1 MSIEQLNGATIK
13 EVVTMCESTG
23 ITLSIN
29 DGIITSINSEKI
41 LTKKS

>member
-1 MSIEQLNGATIK
+1 MSVEQLNGATIE

-29 DGIITSINSEKI
+29 DGIITGINSEKNFN
-41 LTKKS
+41 

>member
-1 MSIEQLNGATIK
+1 MSIEQLSSTTIE

-29 DGIITSINSEKI
+29 DGIITGIN
-41 LTKKS
+41 TKNFN

>member
-1 MSIEQLNGATIK
+1 MSIEQLSGMTIE

-29 DGIITSINSEKI
+29 NGTITGINSEKNFN
-41 LTKKS
+41 

>member
-13 EVVTMCESTG
+13 EVLTICENSG

-29 DGIITSINSEKI
+29 DGIITGINSEKN
-41 LTKKS
+41 LT